1 MKNNSRLGLWVI
13 IPGWILAF
21 AARMAQICAGT
32 DMTSGFLKYDN
43 GFFMNACF
51 WGAVILTLAGAA
63 AAAFFDRRNGSA
75 YYQTPVER
83 VTDNKAAVIGFG
95 LLLPAMG
102 ALYEG
107 YSEAVIPEGSN
118 ISPSPFM
125 MVVNFV
131 FGAVML
137 ITSFVIL
144 YKKEFKPGLGF
155 AMTGGAV
162 YYTLRGIG
170 VFLERMAVTT
180 RPEYLINCMTDIVA
194 AVLFMQM
201 AKLLSGNEGKRTRE
215 VLTVTGAVSVSMILG
230 NAIAIIAASLMGPD
244 DVASHIVTSNSAAEM
259 LFQLNYG
266 YEAYYMSWA
275 PASEIFVGIFAVAA
289 LVALYM
295 KPSDKPAQQP
305 ETTESES
312 FAETPGNILPAEES
326 GISEP
331 SEPIQQAESDH
342 LDDEY

>member
-1 MKNNSRLGLWVI
+1 
-13 IPGWILAF
+13 
-21 AARMAQICAGT
+21 
-32 DMTSGFLKYDN
+32 
-43 GFFMNACF
+43 
-51 WGAVILTLAGAA
+51 
-63 AAAFFDRRNGSA
+63 
-75 YYQTPVER
+75 
-83 VTDNKAAVIGFG
+83 
-95 LLLPAMG
+95 
-102 ALYEG
+102 
-107 YSEAVIPEGSN
+107 
-118 ISPSPFM
+118 
-125 MVVNFV
+125 
-131 FGAVML
+131 
-137 ITSFVIL
+137 
-144 YKKEFKPGLGF
+144 
-155 AMTGGAV
+155 
-162 YYTLRGIG
+162 
-170 VFLERMAVTT
+170 MAVTT

-230 NAIAIIAASLMGPD
+230 NAIAIIAASLMGPA

-275 PASEIFVGIFAVAA
+275 PASEISVGIFAVAA

-326 GISEP
+326 GIP
-331 SEPIQQAESDH
+331 SLLNLFSRLSPTTLTTNTDTTPERETCSK
-342 LDDEY
+342 

>member
-230 NAIAIIAASLMGPD
+230 NAIAIIAASLMGPA

-275 PASEIFVGIFAVAA
+275 PASEISVGIFAVAA
-289 LVALYM
+289 LAALYM

-331 SEPIQQAESDH
+331 SEPIQQSESDH